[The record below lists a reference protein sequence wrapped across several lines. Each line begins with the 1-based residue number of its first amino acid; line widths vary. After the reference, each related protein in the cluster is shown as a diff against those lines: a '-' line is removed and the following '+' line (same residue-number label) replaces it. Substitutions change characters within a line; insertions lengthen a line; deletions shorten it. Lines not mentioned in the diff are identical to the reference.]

1 MTSRSFTVRNKAG
14 IHCRPSGVILTAI
27 KNEFPGLVFEIETAD
42 GQVTRLDSMLTILSL
57 GLGAGARATLR
68 VSGGDEAAAAERIAA
83 LFETEFDFPPR
94 AS

>member
-1 MTSRSFTVRNKAG
+1 MTSRIFTVRNKAG

-27 KNEFPGLVFEIETAD
+27 KNEFPGLVFEIETPD
-42 GQVTRLDSMLTILSL
+42 GEVTRLDSMLNILAL
-57 GLGAGARATLR
+57 GLGRGSQATLR